1 MVFQSAHRS
10 QQYPQTSVTR
20 TGILCYYTCCITLC
34 VLLSFQYSI
43 LTQQEYFSIHSSS
56 GQITLI
62 KAVDRSSKIYNL
74 SIGAQERSENCRR
87 GRVNVIIRVSQATNT
102 HPPLF
107 INPPSKITIPETTT
121 IHSEIFAFT
130 INDDDDGENG
140 EFYVEIISQSP
151 GSYFVVTQNGQLKV
165 ARQLNASIHTEH
177 LLKVKATDRGDP
189 PRSSVHELLVIVLDV
204 NERPV
209 FIKSCAQQYFCTLS
223 IPESDSSNYDVPEGK
238 FSAHDYDLGN
248 NGLLGYSVVSE
259 GAPFGINSATGQ
271 LYVTYSID
279 RESKD
284 EYILSILCRDK
295 GNPPLTAGTRV
306 KVVITDIN
314 DETPIFSNSIF
325 FFSIFESSPDGTVC
339 GRVAAK
345 DSDLGKNSEIYYEI
359 DSINLFAIDNIGQV
373 ILRGSL
379 DREVESKH
387 QLAVMA
393 IDKGDRPL
401 TGNAQIVI
409 TVLDVNDNQPAFST
423 STYVL
428 NLWETTTI
436 STQVIKVTATDKD
449 IGSNAKITYSIYDG
463 DFESIFSIL
472 SDTGQVILSSSVDA
486 ERVTS
491 YNLTLKANDNG
502 ISTLEAYARL
512 FITILDANDNAPLFA
527 RDYSFSVFENAPIG
541 RLVGQVSA
549 TDDDISSQTI
559 AYTLEDDAFR
569 IEESTGKILVNAT
582 LDYSNKPVHNLSVTA
597 MDNGT
602 PRLSTTIYVIVSVF
616 EIDAKISTFSESYY
630 EISIPE
636 DTAVSTRIAQY
647 VPVNLDGSPLVTD
660 FKLSQG
666 NVSFTINSQG
676 IISVT
681 KELDYES
688 AVQHDLTIVRVADM
702 ATARLLV
709 YVTDVNDNAPVLSG
723 YNSRYEISEDAVVSQ
738 ELFVVTATDADSDA
752 LTNISF
758 TLTIFPRIA
767 HFVIDPRSGQV
778 TVAGS
783 LDYENVKQY
792 WLRITVTDGGSPTSL
807 LSHSFVAM
815 VISDVNDNSPI
826 FSPLTYTAV
835 VIEGITPPHLITTV
849 YARDADSG
857 NNAQITYSF
866 DSQSR
871 AFSGCKLE
879 YNPSSN
885 LISITNRE
893 GHLTYQHD
901 GVNPL
906 PLVLMTKLME
916 NCSSTSSLPSNTIAI
931 DPNTGSVTTV
941 IALDYETYSVFFLKV
956 IGKDN
961 GVIKRE
967 GVGWVLVQVEDINDS
982 PPVFNPNQ
990 VSISIPEST
999 APGTTIHS
1007 ITVTDPDELGLS
1019 VPQLTLT
1026 TNPSN
1031 LPFTLD
1037 GKLVKLTEYIDAD
1050 AGVSTVTI
1058 SVRAS
1063 DGHYSANLVILV
1075 NIENIND
1082 NSPVFLSDYQ
1092 RSISEYTRPGTAL
1105 FTCQAVDNDI
1115 SSFGELE
1122 YSILSGNSDNNFTI
1136 DSLTGVVTMVKS
1148 LDYESHPSVVLMIKA
1163 TDGGGLSAT
1172 TTGTINVVN
1181 ENDNSP
1187 ELQPPFTVTIGDVS
1201 VTKVLSLIV
1210 IDRDTAQPQVIF
1222 SQETEVFASNGTYTF
1237 MVKATDALNH
1247 TLYSTASITIIITYP
1262 CIHVDFYL
1270 DKSTGVIT
1278 MYTLCS
1284 VSLSVP
1290 AQITSHSDVT
1300 FQCNTVSNS
1309 DIQYCWK
1316 YEGRSR
1322 GCNAAL
1328 NDNTL
1333 VLYDVTARE
1342 SGRYACQVTNLA
1354 RRRLISFPE
1363 TVISVHGKECIT
1375 YVAA

>member
-1 MVFQSAHRS
+1 M
-10 QQYPQTSVTR
+10 
-20 TGILCYYTCCITLC
+20 LC
-34 VLLSFQYSI
+34 VSLSFQYSI
-43 LTQQEYFSIHSSS
+43 LSQQEYFSIHSSS

-62 KAVDRSSKIYNL
+62 KAIDRSSKFYNL
-74 SIGAQERSENCRR
+74 SIGAQERTENCRR
-87 GRVNVIIRVSQATNT
+87 GTVNVIIRVSQATNT
-102 HPPLF
+102 HAPLF
-107 INPPSKITIPETTT
+107 INPPSKITIPETTA

-130 INDDDDGENG
+130 ISDDDEGENG
-140 EFYVEIISQSP
+140 EFYVEIISQSV
-151 GSYFVVTQNGQLKV
+151 GSYFEITQNGQLKV

-177 LLKVKATDRGDP
+177 LLKVKATDRGEP
-189 PRSSVHELLVIVLDV
+189 PRSSVHELLIIILDV
-204 NERPV
+204 NEHPI
-209 FIKSCAQQYFCTLS
+209 FIKSCAQRYFCTLS
-223 IPESDSSNYDVPEGK
+223 LPESDSSNYDVPDGS

-271 LYVTYSID
+271 LYVIYSID

-295 GNPPLTAGTRV
+295 GNPQLTAGTRV
-306 KVVITDIN
+306 KVVITDVN
-314 DETPIFSNSIF
+314 DESPIFSNSIY
-325 FFSIFESSPDGTVC
+325 FFSVLESSPDGAVC
-339 GRVAAK
+339 GRIAAK
-345 DSDLGKNSEIYYEI
+345 DNDLGKNSEIYYKI
-359 DSINLFAIDNIGQV
+359 DSIGLFAIDNTGQI

-387 QLAVMA
+387 QVTVLA

-401 TGNAQIVI
+401 TGKAQVVI
-409 TVLDVNDNQPAFST
+409 TVLDVNDNQPVFST
-423 STYVL
+423 SIYVL
-428 NLWETTTI
+428 NLWETTAI

-463 DFESIFSIL
+463 NFESIFSIV
-472 SDTGQVILSSSVDA
+472 SDTGQIILSSSIDA
-486 ERVTS
+486 ERATS

-512 FITILDANDNAPLFA
+512 FITILDANDNAPLFV
-527 RDYSFSVFENAPIG
+527 RDYSFSVFEDASIG
-541 RLVGQVSA
+541 HLIGQVSA
-549 TDDDISSQTI
+549 TDGDISSQTI
-559 AYTLEDDAFR
+559 TYTLQDDTFK

-582 LDYSNKPVHNLSVTA
+582 LDYSSKPVHNLSITA
-597 MDNGT
+597 MDDGT
-602 PRLSTTIYVIVSVF
+602 PQLSSTIYVTVSVF

-630 EISIPE
+630 KISILE
-636 DTAVSTRIAQY
+636 DTAVSTRVAQY
-647 VPVNLDGSPLVTD
+647 VPVNRDGSPLVTD
-660 FKLSQG
+660 FELSQG
-666 NVSFTINSQG
+666 DVSFTINSQG

-688 AVQHDLTIVRVADM
+688 AIQHDLTIVRLADM
-702 ATARLLV
+702 ATARLLI

-723 YNSRYEISEDAVVSQ
+723 HNNRYEISEDATVGE

-758 TLTIFPRIA
+758 SLAIFPRIA
-767 HFVIDPRSGQV
+767 HFAIDPQSGRV
-778 TVAGS
+778 TIAGS
-783 LDYENVKQY
+783 LDYESVKQY
-792 WLRITVTDGGSPTSL
+792 WLRITVSDGGSPVSL
-807 LSHSFVAM
+807 LSYSFVVV
-815 VISDVNDNSPI
+815 VISDVNDNTPV
-826 FSPLTYTAV
+826 FSPLTYTAAV
-835 VIEGITPPHLITTV
+835 TEGITPPHLITTV

-857 NNAQITYSF
+857 SNAQITYSF
-866 DSQSR
+866 DSQSK
-871 AFSGCKLE
+871 AFSGCRLE
-879 YNPSSN
+879 YDPSSN
-885 LISITNRE
+885 FISITNRE
-893 GHLTYQHD
+893 GHLNYQHD
-901 GVNPL
+901 GIDSL

-916 NCSSTSSLPSNTIAI
+916 NCSNTSSLPSNTIAI

-956 IGKDN
+956 IGGDN
-961 GVIKRE
+961 GITKRE

-982 PPVFNPNQ
+982 PPVFNPDQ
-990 VSISIPEST
+990 ASVSIPENT
-999 APGTTIHS
+999 APGTIIHS

-1058 SVRAS
+1058 SVSAS
-1063 DGHYSANLVILV
+1063 DGPYSANLVILV
-1075 NIENIND
+1075 YIENIND

-1092 RSISEYTRPGTAL
+1092 RNISEYARPGTAL
-1105 FTCQAVDNDI
+1105 FTCQAMDNDI

-1122 YSILSGNSDNNFTI
+1122 YSILSGNSDNIFTI
-1136 DSLTGVVTMVKS
+1136 HSLTGVVTTVKS
-1148 LDYESHPSVVLMIKA
+1148 LDYESYPSFVLTIKA
-1163 TDGGGLSAT
+1163 TDGGGLSVT
-1172 TTGTINVVN
+1172 TTGTINVIN

-1222 SQETEVFASNGTYTF
+1222 SQETEVFASNRTYTF
-1237 MVKATDALNH
+1237 MVKATDTLNH
-1247 TLYSTASITIIITYP
+1247 TLYSTANIVIIVTYP
-1262 CIHVDFYL
+1262 CINVDFFL

-1290 AQITSHSDVT
+1290 AQITSRSDVT
-1300 FQCNTVSNS
+1300 FQCNAVSNS
-1309 DIQYCWK
+1309 DLEYCWK

-1363 TVISVHGKECIT
+1363 TVISVHGKECT
-1375 YVAA
+1375 T